1 MAKVTGCPSLEMSVE
16 GVTSFC
22 NESSCADDNPGVSKV
37 IAKRSRQWVHPPIE
51 ERHHSPV
58 CRPLSHPHALFIL
71 HQELDRWDCHGPRR
85 PHSHPG
91 RSCERGR
98 LRCLRKTTTTTS
110 TWLSA
115 LLPSVVV
122 GPRRSAHGLLC
133 SGCVYLSCS
142 RSHDR
147 GHLMPSLL
155 SPSPFGAEST
165 QSVGKRL
172 PCSG

>member
-1 MAKVTGCPSLEMSVE
+1 MIENQRPCVLVLINNHSSTITNFISRLLYVVGYRV
-16 GVTSFC
+16 GV
-22 NESSCADDNPGVSKV
+22 
-37 IAKRSRQWVHPPIE
+37 
-51 ERHHSPV
+51 
-58 CRPLSHPHALFIL
+58 
-71 HQELDRWDCHGPRR
+71 DRWVLLGRSAPLR

-98 LRCLRKTTTTTS
+98 LRCLRNTTTS

-133 SGCVYLSCS
+133 SGYVYLSCS

-172 PCSG
+172 PCSGWSLLPPRKARLTWTRVIHIDIRCLSCKFCKLD

>member
-1 MAKVTGCPSLEMSVE
+1 
-16 GVTSFC
+16 
-22 NESSCADDNPGVSKV
+22 
-37 IAKRSRQWVHPPIE
+37 
-51 ERHHSPV
+51 
-58 CRPLSHPHALFIL
+58 LFIL
-71 HQELDRWDCHGPRR
+71 HQELDRWVVKRR
-85 PHSHPG
+85 SGLIRTRG
-91 RSCERGR
+91 RSCEGGR
-98 LRCLRKTTTTTS
+98 PRCLRNTTTS

-133 SGCVYLSCS
+133 SGYVYLSCS

-147 GHLMPSLL
+147 GHLMLSLL

-172 PCSG
+172 PCSGWSFITPS